1 MLKEISSFGASKEA
15 SHAII
20 YIGGHN
26 VPPPPLRRIGL
37 IFVHVPKSIG
47 NIGNFYFIALFENDY
62 RASLIEVNK
71 TKDWALVQ
79 NAALVIKI
87 KELKLGLV
95 RLGDLNLTQSNLIY
109 STQT

>member
-26 VPPPPLRRIGL
+26 VPPPLRRIGL

-79 NAALVIKI
+79 NAASVIRRKY
-87 KELKLGLV
+87 GL
-95 RLGDLNLTQSNLIY
+95 Y
-109 STQT
+109 